1 MSERSSKPGTGQSA
15 SQSMLGLAALAFRKY
30 ATELHRYIERRMR
43 RPELAQDLTQDIFE
57 RFLQVADIDAVR
69 NPQAYLFGIASHV
82 VREAQFK
89 EDKSLVIFDSDLVE
103 ELDSQLD
110 HTLPDGMA
118 ERLSMKQEL
127 KRAFAE
133 LPVVHRMVLLLVKRD
148 GLSYEEAA
156 HRAQL
161 NVNTVK
167 TYVFEARAKVKIRL
181 KDRQERSSGKTGTP
195 P

>member
-1 MSERSSKPGTGQSA
+1 MSERSSKLGTGHSAPQSI
-15 SQSMLGLAALAFRKY
+15 LGLAALAFRKY
-30 ATELHRYIERRMR
+30 APELHRYIERRMR
-43 RPELAQDLTQDIFE
+43 RPDLARDLTQDIFE
-57 RFLQVADIDAVR
+57 RFLQVEDADAVR

-89 EDKSLVIFDSDLVE
+89 EDKSLVTFDSDRVQ

-110 HTLPDGMA
+110 HALPDELA
-118 ERLSMKQEL
+118 ERLSVTQEL

-133 LPVVHRMVLLLVKRD
+133 LPAMHRMALLLVKRD

-156 HRAQL
+156 QRTQL

-167 TYVFEARAKVKIRL
+167 TYVFEARAKVKMRL